1 MNNARR
7 EQLTNILELRDTED
21 LLEIWQ
27 EYDTDGWKAEVFE
40 IIRGILLERL
50 GYLPPQSIE
59 GKVNEVLDKVDNYLQ
74 SADFDMALRECE
86 LAIQMAPGLA
96 IAHDYRGRI
105 YDEIG
110 QTDKAIA
117 AFQEAVR
124 LDPGFEDAGNSLNDL
139 QIDLNEEFQQSP
151 IKQQLDQALAYAYD
165 DQPER
170 ALEECELARL
180 SMPNAATAHNY
191 LGMILEEL
199 EQLESAVQEYLAA
212 ILLNPRFSAA
222 RENLANA
229 RLRLE
234 EELYIQP
241 TLEIMKGMRGESGA
255 ISGIYDSEESAITD
269 GLDSVPPW
277 IYMDR
282 MAFLLPGSPGHRT
295 RPGRTGY
302 DPLDSDFENA
312 RMEGIVARSLF
323 TCKFRTHNPIYLL
336 LMAGVGFIFC
346 LPLLFA
352 GLSLSNDIGN
362 SIFPMLLFSPHWIV
376 GIALLMNV
384 ILSLGA
390 KKSDEQTNNGREFF

>member
-7 EQLTNILELRDTED
+7 EQLTNILKLRDTED

-50 GYLPPQSIE
+50 GYLPPQSIQ
-59 GKVNEVLDKVDNYLQ
+59 GQVNEVLDRVENYLQ
-74 SADFDMALRECE
+74 SSEFDKALRECE
-86 LAIQMAPGLA
+86 LAIQMAPNLA

-105 YDEIG
+105 YDEMG
-110 QTDKAIA
+110 QTNKAIA
-117 AFQEAVR
+117 AFQKAVR
-124 LDPGFEDAGNSLNDL
+124 LDPGFEDAWNSLNDL
-139 QIDLNEEFQQSP
+139 QIDLDEEFQQSS
-151 IKQQLDQALAYAYD
+151 IKKQLDRALAYAYD
-165 DQPER
+165 DQPQR
-170 ALEECELARL
+170 ALQECELARL
-180 SMPNAATAHNY
+180 SVPSVATAHNY
-191 LGMILEEL
+191 LGMIFEEL
-199 EQLESAVQEYLAA
+199 DQLESAVQEYLAA

-234 EELYIQP
+234 EELYYQP
-241 TLEIMKGMRGESGA
+241 APEIMKGMQGERGVIPS
-255 ISGIYDSEESAITD
+255 IHDSEESAISD

-282 MAFLLPGSPGHRT
+282 NAFLLRGWPGHRT

-302 DPLDSDFENA
+302 DPLDADFENA
-312 RMEGIVARSLF
+312 RMEGIVARLLF
-323 TCKFRTHNPIYLL
+323 TCKFRTHNPIYLI
-336 LMAGVGFIFC
+336 LMSGVGFMFC
-346 LPLLFA
+346 SPLLFA
-352 GLSLSNDIGN
+352 GMTLSNGYGN
-362 SIFPMLLFSPHWIV
+362 SIFLMLLFSPHWIV

-390 KKSDEQTNNGREFF
+390 KKSDERVNNGREFF